1 MSHARA
7 RRKEVDVHSPPPPL
21 PGPISYTASPTTP
34 AVSPRLYRGRACA
47 SNPLVGRVASLSA
60 GPALYPCPVPEP
72 ASRSAAVLWWGAMPA
87 LRVLQA
93 RRHTKATGE
102 HGPHL
107 FSPLCW
113 GQARDTRDTRDTFR
127 RCALVKKCGSI
138 FLHHVSQVSLVSLT
152 R

>member
-1 MSHARA
+1 MRA
-7 RRKEVDVHSPPPPL
+7 LVVKRWTCTRPL
-21 PGPISYTASPTTP
+21 PRCLGLYPILPALPRQQYRLGSTVVALAPQIRLWEELHRSQPGLLFILAQSQSPLP
-34 AVSPRLYRGRACA
+34 DLRLYSGGGQCQRCEYSKPDA
-47 SNPLVGRVASLSA
+47 
-60 GPALYPCPVPEP
+60 
-72 ASRSAAVLWWGAMPA
+72 
-87 LRVLQA
+87 
-93 RRHTKATGE
+93 HTKATGE